1 MARFAVALAVGY
13 AHTAVAYSAEQRGA
27 MNPIRK
33 VVTMLQAMQTRV
45 AKEGEAEKELY
56 EKFMCHCK
64 TGGTDLA
71 ASISAA
77 EAKAPELGSSIEA
90 AEGKLSQAKA
100 DLQTAQSDRTAAKS
114 AMAEATALR
123 EKESAAFAKEKAEF
137 DTNIAAINKAVA
149 ALEKGMAGSFVQ
161 TSAAQVLRNLATSS
175 QDMVDADRQSLV
187 AFLSQ
192 GSGYAPSSGEVT
204 GILKQ
209 LGEEMSKHLEEIVAT
224 EDGSVKN
231 YEEMMSAKKK
241 EIESLTATVETKT
254 QQIGEI
260 GVEIVQMK
268 EDLSDTQAAL
278 LEDKK
283 YLADLD
289 ASCKTKTAEWEER
302 SKTRAEEL
310 VALADTIKIL
320 NDDDALDLF
329 KSTLPSASASLLQLR
344 ASTAAQRSRAL
355 VVLRAARVSAV
366 DESRP
371 GLDLLALTLAGKR
384 SLSQGGFDKV
394 IKMIDSMIAELHKE
408 QTDDDAKEEYCKTQ
422 FDATEDKQKEL
433 ERAVSDAETAI
444 EDTKEKIA
452 TVSDE
457 IVSLEKG
464 IKALDK
470 AVAEATEQRK
480 EENTDYK
487 SLMASNGAA
496 KELLA
501 FAKNRLNKFYNPKL
515 YKAAPKAEL
524 TEAERITVNMGG
536 AAPPTAAPGGIAGT
550 GIAVLAQVS
559 AHSQLK
565 DAPAPPPETWGAYQ
579 KKGEQSNGVIAMIDL
594 LIKDLDK
601 EMTEAETEERNA
613 QADYEKMMTDSAE
626 KRAADSKALT
636 QKGAA
641 KADMEAQLEAHGD
654 SKKASASELMAV
666 MKYKQSLHA
675 ECDWLLQYH
684 EVRKTARAD
693 EIDSLT
699 KAKAV
704 LSGADFSLLQTRARG
719 FLARSA

>member
-1 MARFAVALAVGY
+1 MARVAFALAL
-13 AHTAVAYSAEQRGA
+13 ACNAAAYSTEQQAA

-33 VVTMLQAMQTRV
+33 VVTMLQAMQKKV
-45 AKEGEAEKELY
+45 EKEGEVEKTLFD
-56 EKFMCHCK
+56 KFMCHCK
-64 TGGTDLA
+64 TGGGDLA

-90 AEGKLSQAKA
+90 AEGKLAQAKA
-100 DLQTAQSDRTAAKS
+100 DLESAQADRIAAKS
-114 AMAEATALR
+114 TVAEATALR
-123 EKESAAFAKEKAEF
+123 EKEAAAFAKEKAEF

-175 QDMVDADRQSLV
+175 QDMLDADRQELV

-192 GSGYAPSSGEVT
+192 GSSYAPSSGEVT

-209 LGEEMSKHLEEIVAT
+209 LGEEMSKNLAEIESSEA
-224 EDGSVKN
+224 SAIKSF
-231 YEEMMSAKKK
+231 EEMVAAKKK
-241 EIESLTATVETKT
+241 EIESLSATVETKT
-254 QQIGEI
+254 QQIGEL

-283 YLADLD
+283 YLADLET
-289 ASCKTKTAEWEER
+289 SCATKKGEWEER

-329 KSTLPSASASLLQLR
+329 KSTLPGSSASLLQVR
-344 ASTAAQRSRAL
+344 ATAVAQRSRAL
-355 VVLRAARVSAV
+355 AMVRTARASAA
-366 DESRP
+366 SQARP
-371 GLDLLALTLAGKR
+371 GLDFLALALSGKR
-384 SLSQGGFDKV
+384 ALNQGGFEKV
-394 IKMIDSMIAELHKE
+394 IKMIESMVEELHKE
-408 QTDDDAKEEYCKTQ
+408 QKHDDDKQEYCKTQ
-422 FDATEDKQKEL
+422 FDATEDKQKAL

-444 EDTKEKIA
+444 ADTKEKIA
-452 TVSDE
+452 TATDE
-457 IVSLEKG
+457 IAALEKG

-470 AVAEATEQRK
+470 AVAEATEQRQ
-480 EENTDYK
+480 EENSDYK
-487 SLMASNGAA
+487 SLMSSNGAA

-515 YKAAPKAEL
+515 HKSAPKVEL

-536 AAPPTAAPGGIAGT
+536 TAPPTAAPGGIAGT
-550 GIAVLAQVS
+550 GIAAFAQVS
-559 AHSQLK
+559 AHVQRK

-579 KKGEQSNGVIAMIDL
+579 KKSEESNGVIAMVDL
-594 LIKDLDK
+594 LVKDLDK
-601 EMTEAETEERNA
+601 EMTEASTEEKNA
-613 QADYEKMMTDSAE
+613 QADYERLMADSAE
-626 KRAADSKALT
+626 KRATDSKSLAE
-636 QKGAA
+636 KGSA

-654 SKKASASELMAV
+654 AKKASAAELMAV
-666 MKYKQSLHA
+666 MRYTQSLHA

-693 EIDSLT
+693 EIDSLK

-704 LSGADFSLLQTRARG
+704 LSGADFSLVQTRSRG
-719 FLARSA
+719 YLRRSA

>member
-1 MARFAVALAVGY
+1 L
-13 AHTAVAYSAEQRGA
+13 AYSTEQQGA

-33 VVTMLQAMQTRV
+33 VVTMLQAMQKKV
-45 AKEGEAEKELY
+45 EKEGEVEKELY

-64 TGGTDLA
+64 TGGGDLA

-77 EAKAPELGSSIEA
+77 EAKVPEVGSGIEA
-90 AEGKLSQAKA
+90 AEGRLAQAKS

-175 QDMVDADRQSLV
+175 QDMLDADRQELMS
-187 AFLSQ
+187 FLSQ

-209 LGEEMSKHLEEIVAT
+209 LGDEMSSHLAEIVAT
-224 EDGSVKN
+224 EQESIKN
-231 YEEMMSAKKK
+231 YEGLMSAKKK
-241 EIESLTATVETKT
+241 EVESLTATVETKT
-254 QQIGEI
+254 QQIGEL
-260 GVEIVQMK
+260 GVQIVQMK

-283 YLADLD
+283 YLADLET
-289 ASCKTKTAEWEER
+289 SCKTKTSEWEER

-329 KSTLPSASASLLQLR
+329 KSTLPSSSASLLQLR
-344 ASTAAQRSRAL
+344 ASAAAQRSRAL
-355 VVLRAARVSAV
+355 VMVRVARASAV
-366 DESRP
+366 GQARP

-384 SLSQGGFDKV
+384 ALSQGGFEKV
-394 IKMIDSMIAELHKE
+394 IKMIDSMIEELHKE
-408 QTDDDAKEEYCKTQ
+408 QKDDDDKEEYCKTQ

-444 EDTKEKIA
+444 ADTKEKIA
-452 TVSDE
+452 TVTDE
-457 IVSLEKG
+457 IAALEKG
-464 IKALDK
+464 IRALDK
-470 AVAEATEQRK
+470 AVAEGTEQRQQ
-480 EENTDYK
+480 ENSDYK
-487 SLMASNGAA
+487 ALMASNGAA
-496 KELLA
+496 KELLL

-515 YKAAPKAEL
+515 HKSAPKVEL

-536 AAPPTAAPGGIAGT
+536 TAPPTPPPGGIAGT

-559 AHSQLK
+559 AHAQRRG
-565 DAPAPPPETWGAYQ
+565 APPPPPETWGAYQ
-579 KKGEQSNGVIAMIDL
+579 KKSEESNGVIAMVDL
-594 LIKDLDK
+594 LVKDLDK
-601 EMTEAETEERNA
+601 EMTEASTEEKNA
-613 QADYEKMMTDSAE
+613 QADYERLMADSAE
-626 KRAADSKALT
+626 KRATDSKSLAE
-636 QKGAA
+636 KGSA

-654 SKKASASELMAV
+654 AKKASAAELMAV
-666 MKYKQSLHA
+666 MRYTQSLHA

-693 EIDSLT
+693 EIDSLK

-704 LSGADFSLLQTRARG
+704 LSGADFSLVQTRSRG
-719 FLARSA
+719 YLRRSA